1 MLQLIALLVA
11 LFFTVN
17 IEVIGLKPPRV
28 FCRSSSYIQS
38 LSFWK
43 NEKQGRS
50 SHEICCSL
58 SDKNSERILND
69 RATATSVATATVA
82 VPVTAVD
89 KQDPYHSFPLFD
101 KLLFFLFSNSVT
113 AEMERKSETAPKVAI
128 ICVTLLH
135 SS

>member
-11 LFFTVN
+11 LFFTVD

-28 FCRSSSYIQS
+28 FCRSSYIQS

-58 SDKNSERILND
+58 SDKNSERILNE

-113 AEMERKSETAPKVAI
+113 AEMERKSETAPKVTI
-128 ICVTLLH
+128 ICATFLY